1 MLFAVLLLLL
11 FSPLCLLALFP
22 LGSRSVVCGLVK
34 KRATLEA
41 GGKKGRGADGREGR
55 WMGRKEGGREGGR
68 EGERGREGEGKRS
81 GEGEEEEEEEES

>member
-1 MLFAVLLLLL
+1 VLTYRLSLVIGSPLLLLL
-11 FSPLCLLALFP
+11 LSPLCLLALFP

-68 EGERGREGEGKRS
+68 EGEREGGG
-81 GEGEEEEEEEES
+81 GETER